1 MKRKLAVLLIC
12 VLTLSFVGC
21 GSDDI
26 TLDRRENELVAEY
39 IAGEMLKFSYD
50 NEWDYTKVRTALN
63 KYESNGTAYY
73 NTSYSSQQSTTAAST
88 TTATTSSTTTA
99 TTAANGSATTKNVS
113 ATTNKSA
120 TTTGSTTTNASP
132 DVFTALASSLGITG
146 ATISVKGYSAGERYP
161 MDEYAV
167 CISAK
172 DGYKIVAV
180 EFDIKN
186 TSSSDITMNTSSSG
200 VTMRLAI
207 GGKNI
212 IQTASMLTNDIIY
225 LKEAT
230 VKAGETYTAVACF
243 QVPDDNA
250 TGEATVT
257 VYKNGSSIGTISG
270 VKAE

>member
-73 NTSYSSQQSTTAAST
+73 NTSYSSQQTTTAAST
-88 TTATTSSTTTA
+88 TTATTAANTTA
-99 TTAANGSATTKNVS
+99 TTAANGSATT
-113 ATTNKSA
+113 NKSA
-120 TTTGSTTTNASP
+120 TTATTAAGSSTTTNASP

-146 ATISVKGYSAGERYP
+146 ATISVKGYSADERYP

-180 EFDIKN
+180 EFNIKN

-207 GGKNI
+207 SGKNI
-212 IQTASMLTNDIIY
+212 VQTASMLTNDIIY
-225 LKEAT
+225 LKDVT
-230 VKAGETYTAVACF
+230 VKAGESYTAVACF
-243 QVPDDNA
+243 QVPDDYA

-257 VYKNGSSIGTISG
+257 AYKNGSSLGTISG

>member
-1 MKRKLAVLLIC
+1 
-12 VLTLSFVGC
+12 VGC
-21 GSDDI
+21 GSSDI

-50 NEWDYTKVRTALN
+50 NEWEYTKVRTALN

-99 TTAANGSATTKNVS
+99 TTAANSTATTAANGSATTNQTG
-113 ATTNKSA
+113 TTA
-120 TTTGSTTTNASP
+120 AAGTTTNSSP
-132 DVFTALASSLGITG
+132 DVFTTLAGALGITG
-146 ATISVKGYSAGERYP
+146 ASVSVKDCVADERYP
-161 MDEYAV
+161 MEEYAV

-180 EFDIKN
+180 EFNIKN
-186 TSSSDITMNTSSSG
+186 TSSSDITLNTSSSG

-212 IQTASMLTNDIIY
+212 VQTASMLTNDIISI
-225 LKEAT
+225 KDAT

-243 QVPDDNA
+243 QVPDDYA
-250 TGEATVT
+250 KGEATVT
-257 VYKNGSSIGTISG
+257 AYKNGSSIGTISG
-270 VKAE
+270 VKVE

>member
-1 MKRKLAVLLIC
+1 
-12 VLTLSFVGC
+12 VGC

-88 TTATTSSTTTA
+88 TSSTTTA
-99 TTAANGSATTKNVS
+99 TTAANTTATTAANGSAALNKSVTT
-113 ATTNKSA
+113 ATTA
-120 TTTGSTTTNASP
+120 AGSTATNASP
-132 DVFTALASSLGITG
+132 DVYTTLASSLGITG
-146 ATISVKGYSAGERYP
+146 ATISVKDCVADVRYP
-161 MDEYAV
+161 MEEYAV

-180 EFDIKN
+180 EFEIKN
-186 TSSSDITMNTSSSG
+186 TSSSDITLNTSSSG

-225 LKEAT
+225 LKDTT
-230 VKAGETYTAVACF
+230 VKAGESYTAVACF
-243 QVPDDNA
+243 QVPDDYA

-270 VKAE
+270 VKVE